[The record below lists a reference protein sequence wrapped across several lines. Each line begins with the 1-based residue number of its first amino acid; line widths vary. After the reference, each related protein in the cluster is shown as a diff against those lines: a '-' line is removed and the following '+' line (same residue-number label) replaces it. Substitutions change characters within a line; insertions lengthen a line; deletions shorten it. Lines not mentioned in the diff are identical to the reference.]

1 MNRRFT
7 TAAVLEMCEIAAWG
21 ECAACTTNREDRWL
35 RQDERWKR
43 PAPIQVRAFLAFMAY
58 ITRKKCESP
67 QFFEEHTPAALAGA
81 LQKYLR
87 YALPS
92 LTPDLE
98 DRVDEALGAL
108 LPLTEN
114 SGSWT
119 EDIKVLRDQI
129 GHHVGLDLF
138 ADLLDL

>member
-35 RQDERWKR
+35 RLEERWKR
-43 PAPIQVRAFLAFMAY
+43 PAPVQVRAFLAFMNY
-58 ITRKKCESP
+58 VTRKKCENP
-67 QFFEEHTPAALAGA
+67 HFFEQHSPAELAGA

-87 YALPS
+87 CALPS

-98 DRVDEALGAL
+98 DRIGDALVAL
-108 LPLTEN
+108 FPLSEN
-114 SGSWT
+114 SGVWT
-119 EDIKVLRDQI
+119 EDIKLLRDQI
-129 GHHVGLDLF
+129 GHHAGLDLF
-138 ADLLDL
+138 ADLLNL